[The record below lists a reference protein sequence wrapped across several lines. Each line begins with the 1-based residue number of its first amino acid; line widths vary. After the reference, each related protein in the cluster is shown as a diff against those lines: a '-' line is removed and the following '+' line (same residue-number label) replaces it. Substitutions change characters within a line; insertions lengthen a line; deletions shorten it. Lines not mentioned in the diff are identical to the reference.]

1 MDIVH
6 TIAEARGRLDAAR
19 AEGATVGLVPTMGFL
34 HDGHVSLMT
43 AAAADCDVVMTTIF
57 VNPLQFAEG
66 EDLED
71 YPRDLERD
79 AERCE
84 AAGVDL
90 LLVPSVDEMYPQPIA
105 TEVTVAEI
113 AASWEGAM
121 VSISGSANM

>member
-1 MDIVH
+1 MEIVH
-6 TIAEARGRLDAAR
+6 TIAEARARLDAAR

-43 AAAADCDVVMTTIF
+43 AAAADCDMVITTIF

-90 LLVPSVDEMYPQPIA
+90 LLVPPVE
-105 TEVTVAEI
+105 
-113 AASWEGAM
+113 
-121 VSISGSANM
+121 